1 MVSLPV
7 ILTDK
12 QMTSKDAASAKTET
26 KKTRQVLLRR
36 LVMDLGR
43 EISTNSLFFHEA
55 VARKVGLNATD
66 TRCLDLILRA
76 GEAHLTAGDLGKAT
90 GLTTGA
96 VTGILDRLEKAGMV
110 LRVRDAEDRR
120 KVFVQ
125 PNPEA
130 MERVAAL
137 YDELGA
143 AAMKL
148 ASSYRTRDL
157 QVITDFLERNVALL
171 REGIARLS

>member
-1 MVSLPV
+1 
-7 ILTDK
+7 
-12 QMTSKDAASAKTET
+12 MTREDARSSRTT
-26 KKTRQVLLRR
+26 SKKTRQELLRR
-36 LVMDLGR
+36 LVMDLAR
-43 EISTNSLFFHEA
+43 EVSTHSLFFHEA

-66 TRCLDLILRA
+66 TRCLELIIRA
-76 GEAHLTAGDLGKAT
+76 GEARLTAGDLGMAT

-110 LRVRDAEDRR
+110 LRVRDAKDRR
-120 KVFVQ
+120 KVFVR
-125 PNPEA
+125 PDPEA
-130 MERVAAL
+130 LGRVAAL
-137 YDELGA
+137 YDELGT

-171 REGIARLS
+171 REGITRLS

>member
-1 MVSLPV
+1 M
-7 ILTDK
+7 
-12 QMTSKDAASAKTET
+12 
-26 KKTRQVLLRR
+26 
-36 LVMDLGR
+36 
-43 EISTNSLFFHEA
+43 
-55 VARKVGLNATD
+55 GLNATD
-66 TRCLDLILRA
+66 TRCLDLIIRA
-76 GEAHLTAGDLGKAT
+76 GEAKLTAGDLGKAT

-110 LRVRDAEDRR
+110 LRVRDVEDRR

-130 MERVAAL
+130 MGRVAAL

-148 ASSYRTRDL
+148 ASRYRTRDL
-157 QVITDFLERNVALL
+157 QVIADFLEQNVTLL
-171 REGIARLS
+171 REGITKLS

>member
-1 MVSLPV
+1 
-7 ILTDK
+7 
-12 QMTSKDAASAKTET
+12 MTRIDAKPSKTAV
-26 KKTRQVLLRR
+26 KKTRQELLRR

-43 EISTNSLFFHEA
+43 EVSTNSLFFHEA

-66 TRCLDLILRA
+66 TRCLDLIIRA
-76 GEAHLTAGDLGKAT
+76 GEARLTAGDLGKAT

-110 LRVRDAEDRR
+110 LRVRDAKDRR

-125 PNPEA
+125 PDPEA
-130 MERVAAL
+130 LERVAAL

-171 REGIARLS
+171 REGITRLS

>member
-1 MVSLPV
+1 
-7 ILTDK
+7 
-12 QMTSKDAASAKTET
+12 MTRKDVGRLRQGL
-26 KKTRQVLLRR
+26 KKTRQELLRR
-36 LVMDLGR
+36 LVIDLGR
-43 EISTNSLFFHEA
+43 EISTNSFFFHEA

-66 TRCLDLILRA
+66 TRCLDLIIRA
-76 GEAHLTAGDLGKAT
+76 GEARLTAGGLGKAT

-96 VTGILDRLEKAGMV
+96 VTAILDRLERAGMV

-125 PNPEA
+125 PDPQA
-130 MERVAAL
+130 IGRVAAL

-148 ASSYRTRDL
+148 ASSYETHDL

-171 REGIARLS
+171 REGITNLS

>member
-1 MVSLPV
+1 
-7 ILTDK
+7 
-12 QMTSKDAASAKTET
+12 MTRKGVERVRPEPR
-26 KKTRQVLLRR
+26 KTRRELLRR
-36 LVMDLGR
+36 LVMELGR

-66 TRCLDLILRA
+66 TRCLDLIIRA
-76 GEAHLTAGDLGKAT
+76 GEAQLTAGDLGKAT

-110 LRVRDAEDRR
+110 CRVRDAEDRR
-120 KVFVQ
+120 KVCVR
-125 PNPEA
+125 PNLEA
-130 MERVAAL
+130 MGRVAAL
-137 YDELGA
+137 YDALGA

-157 QVITDFLERNVALL
+157 EVITDFLERNVTLL
-171 REGIARLS
+171 REGITKLS